1 MKELKGKVAVITGAA
16 SGIGK
21 ALAVKAAA
29 AGMKLVLADIDA
41 RQLDATLTAFV
52 AGGCE
57 AVGLRTDV
65 SKEADVLALADL
77 AYGHFGAVHVLVNNA
92 GVAMVKPAWETT
104 QADWEWVMGVNFYGV
119 TNGLRAFI
127 PRMLAAG
134 DEGHIVNTA
143 SVAGL
148 LSSPGMA
155 AYNASK
161 HAVVTVS
168 EGLAHDLE
176 LRKSRLKVSVL
187 CPAWVKTGISNSER
201 NRDTQTQRAAAMAD
215 PVVGKIAMSI
225 VKLVENGISP
235 EEIAE
240 QVFDAIAAERFYI
253 ITHANT
259 LPSVETRMN
268 DILQGRQP
276 SMLTL

>member
-1 MKELKGKVAVITGAA
+1 MQALKDKVAVITGAA

-41 RQLDATLTAFV
+41 KRLEATVAEFT
-52 AGGCE
+52 AGGTPTI
-57 AVGLRTDV
+57 GLRTDV
-65 SKEADVLALADL
+65 AKEADVIALADL
-77 AYGHFGAVHVLVNNA
+77 AFSQFGKVHLLVNNA
-92 GVAMVKPAWETT
+92 GVALVKPAWETT
-104 QADWEWVMGVNFYGV
+104 QADWDWVMGANFYGV
-119 TNGLRAFI
+119 TNGIRAFV

-134 DEGHIVNTA
+134 EEGHIVNTA

-148 LSSPGMA
+148 LSSPGLA

-168 EGLAHDLE
+168 EGLAHDLA
-176 LRKSRLKVSVL
+176 LRKSRLKVSAL
-187 CPAWVKTGISNSER
+187 CPAWVKTGIANSER

-215 PVVGKIAMSI
+215 PVVGSIAMSI
-225 VKLVENGISP
+225 VKAVETGISA
-235 EEIAE
+235 EEIAD
-240 QVFDAIAAERFYI
+240 QVFDAILAERFYI
-253 ITHANT
+253 ITHATT
-259 LPSVETRMN
+259 LPCVETRMN

-276 SMLTL
+276 SLLAL

>member
-21 ALAVKAAA
+21 ALAVKAAS

-52 AGGCE
+52 ADGIE

-65 SKEADVLALADL
+65 SREADVLALADL
-77 AYGHFGAVHVLVNNA
+77 AYTHFGAVHVLVNNA

-104 QADWEWVMGVNFYGV
+104 QADWDWVMGVNFYGV

-134 DEGHIVNTA
+134 EEGHIVNTA

-168 EGLAHDLE
+168 EGLAHDLA
-176 LRKSRLKVSVL
+176 LRHSRLKVSVL

-235 EEIAE
+235 EEIAG

-253 ITHANT
+253 ITNAHT
-259 LPSVETRMN
+259 LPSVETRMH